1 MAGKVVAG
9 RKTEEAAAGC
19 SVGEKAGDAA
29 LVGGVTEK
37 EKIAADAAGDGK
49 IYVMSQEQVDYIL
62 AWDLEEDTFHRCDD
76 DSDAWKKG
84 CDFFR
89 KSELELLQYQK
100 KVREEYETYGFVR
113 VEYDEEEEERMS
125 ETHRAACLKAFGPDF
140 HLDSSD
146 SEDEGRCDFWEEV
159 IAEDA

>member
-49 IYVMSQEQVDYIL
+49 IYFMSQEQVDYIL
-62 AWDLEEDTFHRCDD
+62 SWDLEEDTFHRCDD

-84 CDFFR
+84 CDFSR

-113 VEYDEEEEERMS
+113 VEYDEEEEERS
-125 ETHRAACLKAFGPDF
+125 RCKSQGTHGHCRI
-140 HLDSSD
+140 SSGCPN
-146 SEDEGRCDFWEEV
+146 SAVARSRFYAIKGSLP
-159 IAEDA
+159 